1 MSDRGLRLPFN
12 RETFIGDEGD
22 EDDDAGNRSFDS
34 YNVSVTKKFTE
45 PDFIL
50 VMIDADP
57 QGIQDTPLLCI
68 EVKTKLD
75 NKEAK
80 TVATSQFKDYLQHLA
95 SKNPHCEFC
104 GILLGGDRYFTGLLT
119 WNKDNEFMG
128 VRMGDTND
136 GQGCKPSV
144 DLVNYLE
151 HRKKLFLK

>member
-1 MSDRGLRLPFN
+1 MLKPQPKL
-12 RETFIGDEGD
+12 RETVIGDEGD

-34 YNVSVTKKFTE
+34 YDVPAAKKYTE

-50 VMIDADP
+50 VMVDADP
-57 QGIQDTPLLCI
+57 QGIQDVPLLCI

-75 NKEAK
+75 NKDAISI
-80 TVATSQFKDYLQHLA
+80 ATSQFKDYLEQLA
-95 SKNPHCEFC
+95 SKNPHREFR

-119 WNKDNEFMG
+119 RNKHNEITG